1 MEIIREEDLKPEVS
15 KVPKAKKEHNFS
27 SSLGLFFLRL
37 IFGSSFLLHG
47 FHKVQNLHSSLE
59 GIKNL
64 LIEAKI
70 PDFLAYGVFIGEV
83 LAPLFIIIGFYTRIS
98 SAIVF
103 FNCLVI
109 LYVTQIKVL
118 AFDQVLNIFTLGSR
132 GEFANELVFLYIAC
146 SLCLI
151 FTGSGKIAVR
161 KS

>member
-1 MEIIREEDLKPEVS
+1 MEIIREEDLKPEG
-15 KVPKAKKEHNFS
+15 KKIPPEKKHYSFS

-47 FHKVQNLHSSLE
+47 FHKVQHFSTSME

-64 LIEAKI
+64 LIQAKI

-83 LAPLFIIIGFYTRIS
+83 LAPFLIIIGFYTRIS

-109 LYVTQIKVL
+109 LYVTQIKSL
-118 AFDQVLNIFTLGSR
+118 DLSQVFNIFAIGDK
-132 GEFANELVFLYIAC
+132 GEFSNELVFLYIAC
-146 SLCLI
+146 SLCFL